1 MALELL
7 LALVFL
13 AALLDLAI
21 KRGVGAL
28 ASGVAVFALSA
39 SGLLSSSTSYL
50 AYGDFQ
56 RGLFLFVS
64 GIYTVVSTYSI
75 FYMRDAER
83 RGWFWMW
90 MDVFF
95 ASMLLFA
102 SANYWALLLAG
113 WAGLDLASW
122 GLILT
127 YRDGDEMGRVGL
139 GDAKWGVKWLW
150 EPSDSALRAVL
161 TVEVGSVSLATALAL
176 MALRYG
182 PYISSWGP
190 TSDLVA
196 ALFLIAAFAK
206 GAQLP
211 FTDWL
216 MTAMSAPTPV
226 SALLH
231 SSTMVTAG
239 PLLLIRLSG
248 LMPGWAGQTAFVV
261 GLLTATYGGIVALG
275 QKEPKVLLAAS
286 TASYLGLMTAFA
298 LNEPE
303 GALTLIYAH
312 GVVKASLF
320 LAVGHAIHED
330 GSRTPS
336 AYPLASKLAIFLS
349 LLTLAGLTP
358 LGALAKEGEPLWS
371 LFFSALT
378 AGYLGRL
385 LLKTENARGVGPL
398 APPYL
403 VLAAAPIF
411 VPAVL
416 PNPVW
421 ALSLVGLGLAYIDM
435 PEALYRRL
443 GLPLLFDLALPRAFK
458 ALASAA
464 ARFDSAVDRALSS
477 SPALWRALVAV
488 ATTADRSVDMALHEG
503 LVGLVR
509 RASAAISGRDF
520 EYYLYIVGV
529 AAAMAVAAALWLL
542 R

>member
-1 MALELL
+1 
-7 LALVFL
+7 
-13 AALLDLAI
+13 
-21 KRGVGAL
+21 
-28 ASGVAVFALSA
+28 
-39 SGLLSSSTSYL
+39 
-50 AYGDFQ
+50 
-56 RGLFLFVS
+56 LFLFVS
-64 GIYTVVSTYSI
+64 GIYTAVSTYSL

-95 ASMLLFA
+95 ASMLLFV

-127 YRDGDEMGRVGL
+127 YRDGEEVGRVGL
-139 GDAKWGVKWLW
+139 GDAKWGLKWLW
-150 EPSDSALRAVL
+150 EPSDSALRAIL
-161 TVEVGSVSLATALAL
+161 AVEVGSASLAAALVL
-176 MALRYG
+176 MVLRYG

-190 TSDLVA
+190 ASGLAA

-248 LMPGWAGQTAFVV
+248 LLPSWAGQVAFAV
-261 GLLTATYGGIVALG
+261 GVLTAAYGGLVALG

-298 LNEPE
+298 LKDPE
-303 GALTLIYAH
+303 GALALVYAH
-312 GVVKASLF
+312 GVAKASLF

-336 AYPLASKLAIFLS
+336 AYPLASKVAIFLS

-358 LGALAKEGEPLWS
+358 LGALAKEGEPLWG
-371 LFFSALT
+371 LFFSVLT

-385 LLKTENARGVGPL
+385 LVRTENARGVGPL

-403 VLAAAPIF
+403 ALAAAPLL
-411 VPAVL
+411 VPAAL
-416 PNPVW
+416 PNPIW

-443 GLPLLFDLALPRAFK
+443 GLPLLFDLALPKAFR
-458 ALASAA
+458 ALASAVA
-464 ARFDSAVDRALSS
+464 KFDSAVDRALLL
-477 SPALWRALVAV
+477 SPALWRALAVAV
-488 ATTADRSVDMALHEG
+488 KTADWSIDAALHEG

-509 RASAAISGRDF
+509 RTSVALSERDF

-529 AAAMAVAAALWLL
+529 AAAVAIAAAIWLL